1 MYNPTLR
8 PVSSL
13 VSRVLSEKNHQRPS
27 LCQETDSP
35 HQSKSKS
42 HPVVYVVQCHL
53 SLPDLVCSIG
63 SKLAMK
69 SKLVSSALV
78 VAHRSWP
85 SWLSAAVAA
94 TPLIDSN
101 STSVAAAACWGT
113 PSPHLVADARIP
125 SHASARIPADVQIPA
140 ATSRFCYDSPS
151 TQEGVHSLSFV
162 HLLQR

>member
-13 VSRVLSEKNHQRPS
+13 ISRVLSEKNHQRPS

-78 VAHRSWP
+78 IARHSWP
-85 SWLSAAVAA
+85 SRLPATVAA
-94 TPLIDSN
+94 
-101 STSVAAAACWGT
+101 T

-125 SHASARIPADVQIPA
+125 SHASARIPADAQIPA
-140 ATSRFCYDSPS
+140 ATGRFCYYSPS
-151 TQEGVHSLSFV
+151 TQEGVHSLLFV